1 MAIVDTDDSVR
12 VKISPRKY
20 ILSNLSKS
28 SATANF
34 CGVIDS
40 TPKDSSQSLLSCLI
54 TYFVIIGLPLEL
66 LLIVIINLPSPMIY
80 RSNSIII
87 INNT

>member
-1 MAIVDTDDSVR
+1 MAISDTDSFVR

-66 LLIVIINLPSPMIY
+66 LLIVIINLPSPTTDP
-80 RSNSIII
+80 S
-87 INNT
+87 

>member
-1 MAIVDTDDSVR
+1 MAIVDTDVSVR

-20 ILSNLSKS
+20 ILSNLCKS

-40 TPKDSSQSLLSCLI
+40 TPKDSSQSLLACLI
-54 TYFVIIGLPLEL
+54 TYFVIMGLPVEL
-66 LLIVIINLPSPMIY
+66 LLIVIINLPSPTKFP
-80 RSNSIII
+80 S
-87 INNT
+87 

>member
-1 MAIVDTDDSVR
+1 MRIVAIVDIDSFVR

-54 TYFVIIGLPLEL
+54 TYFVIIGLFISE
-66 LLIVIINLPSPMIY
+66 IY
-80 RSNSIII
+80 CIRSICYHNYSIKQF
-87 INNT
+87 